1 MIITICG
8 SQNSEFFI
16 DEMKK
21 AQELL
26 QKKGHEVH
34 VPDSFEKD
42 SLVTEEFYQS
52 SMGREKFLAMKPLW
66 TVAQGKKIENS
77 DAVLIMNHEKKG
89 IKGYIGSNTLMELS
103 IALYLGK
110 KIYFLHPIDDEHPH
124 FEELIGVNSIVLN
137 GDLDKIE

>member
-34 VPDSFEKD
+34 VPDSFGKD
-42 SLVTEEFYQS
+42 FLVTEEFYQNS
-52 SMGREKFLAMKPLW
+52 KGREKFLAMKPLW

-77 DAVLIMNHEKKG
+77 DAVLIMNHEKNG
-89 IKGYIGSNTLMELS
+89 IKGYIGSNTLMELT
-103 IALYLGK
+103 IALYFGK
-110 KIYFLHPIDDEHPH
+110 KIYFLYPIDEKHPH
-124 FEELIGVNSIVLN
+124 FEELIGINLVVLN
-137 GDLDKIE
+137 GDLDKLV